1 MKIRIVSS
9 KEEINSLEPNEQ
21 LIHLAFRPANTDIFS
36 LLQTCPDVKA
46 IQVPA
51 SYIKTISDST
61 RMLLDMKEIA
71 LLEGDVWGI
80 ERILTNI
87 MRLNLKSLTV

>member
-9 KEEINSLEPNEQ
+9 KDEIKSLELSEK

-36 LLQTCPDVKA
+36 LMQTCPDVKA
-46 IQVPA
+46 IHIPA

-61 RMLLDMKEIA
+61 RMLLDMKGIE
-71 LLEGDVWGI
+71 LLEGMCGGI
-80 ERILTNI
+80 ERILTSI